1 MLKVIVLEDEPAAR
15 RELVLLTPWD
25 KYGMVCAGEAADGAE
40 GLALVEA
47 KAPDIIV
54 TDIRMP
60 GMDGLSFIETL
71 VKNAAE
77 KAVAAP
83 EVIIL
88 SGYSEF
94 EYARRAMRFGVDE
107 YLLKP
112 VEDEALEASLLRK
125 AAKIRARSPHHKAE
139 LLFFA
144 ESERK
149 QFDEEC
155 LSYVDEAIRIIGERY
170 IQGVSIEEAAG
181 ELGLSAGHLSRIFK
195 RGTGYTFVDYLTHV
209 RIKRAMELLR
219 DPGVKVYEAADL
231 VGYLDARYFA
241 QVFKK
246 IAGVTPREFKD
257 GIVSIPASS
266 EKGFEF
272 V

>member
-15 RELVLLTPWD
+15 RELVLLTPWE
-25 KYGMVCAGEAADGAE
+25 KYGMICAGEAADGAE
-40 GLALVEA
+40 GLVLIEE
-47 KAPDIIV
+47 KNPDIVI

-60 GMDGLSFIETL
+60 GIDGLSFIETL
-71 VKNAAE
+71 VKRAAE
-77 KAVAAP
+77 KEIATP

-94 EYARRAMRFGVDE
+94 EYARRAMRLGVDE

-112 VEDEALEASLLRK
+112 VEDDALEAALLRK
-125 AAKIRARSPHHKAE
+125 AAKIRSRSPHHKAE
-139 LLFFA
+139 LLFFN

-149 QFDEEC
+149 QFDSEC
-155 LSYVDEAIRIIGERY
+155 LSYVDESIRIIEERY
-170 IQGVSIEEAAG
+170 IQGVSIEEVAG

-219 DPGVKVYEAADL
+219 DPAVKIYEVADL

-246 IAGVTPREFKD
+246 IAGVTPHDFKD

-266 EKGFEF
+266 DPGFESA
-272 V
+272 